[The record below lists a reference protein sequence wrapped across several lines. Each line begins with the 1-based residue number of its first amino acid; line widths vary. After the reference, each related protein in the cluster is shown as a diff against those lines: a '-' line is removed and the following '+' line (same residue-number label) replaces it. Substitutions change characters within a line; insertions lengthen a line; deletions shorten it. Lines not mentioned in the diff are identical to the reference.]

1 MHSLQESHSDIFNFE
16 PNFDFYSIFDFDEI
30 TQFYPFFLILSYYR
44 YYVPGVS
51 YRNSQNTSDDDTF
64 SVDFTLQMADSKVAT
79 DQSLHNVSFGL
90 EVSGGN
96 IIVLSLLVTASR
108 TSAETV
114 IFNISSTVDSV
125 NSTTWVSRLKSL
137 CNHLNMYF
145 RVYGYWCS
153 GLLHTRYLF
162 RDFRVLLLLFV
173 LGSSP

>member
-64 SVDFTLQMADSKVAT
+64 SVDFTLQMADSEVAT
-79 DQSLHNVSFGL
+79 DKSLHNVSFGL

-125 NSTTWVSRLKSL
+125 NSTT
-137 CNHLNMYF
+137 
-145 RVYGYWCS
+145 
-153 GLLHTRYLF
+153 
-162 RDFRVLLLLFV
+162 
-173 LGSSP
+173 